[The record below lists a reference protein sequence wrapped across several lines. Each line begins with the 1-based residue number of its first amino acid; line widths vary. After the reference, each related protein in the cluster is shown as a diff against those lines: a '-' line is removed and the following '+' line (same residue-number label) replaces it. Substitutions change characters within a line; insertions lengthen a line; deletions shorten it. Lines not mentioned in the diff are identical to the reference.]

1 MACKYIS
8 NTMHSS
14 HTSTYYREC
23 HLEIS
28 HFPGHFSILI
38 FFHFSPFVKELG
50 QHCLSSPEK
59 PPRKERTAM
68 WKILPS
74 ISIWEEGEE
83 AFFGE
88 KWYLTKNITFLGW
101 WHTVLNF
108 HSCLNLKDSSL
119 KNSPRWD
126 SNYTTSNVTERS
138 RVRIQGRQKLK
149 IWIFARSENW
159 FLNTVCGVEAFI
171 F

>member
-1 MACKYIS
+1 MPS
-8 NTMHSS
+8 
-14 HTSTYYREC
+14 RG
-23 HLEIS
+23 
-28 HFPGHFSILI
+28 FPFSRPFFNFDFLPFFSICERTGTTLFI
-38 FFHFSPFVKELG
+38 I
-50 QHCLSSPEK
+50 
-59 PPRKERTAM
+59 PRKTAEERTNGDV
-68 WKILPS
+68 KNPS
-74 ISIWEEGEE
+74 FNFNLRRRRRS
-83 AFFGE
+83 FFGE

-108 HSCLNLKDSSL
+108 HSCLEDSSL
-119 KNSPRWD
+119 KNSPSWD